1 MAKPSRASATGWQV
15 LVAPV
20 GTPQAIIDKL
30 SEDLRKVVT
39 DPDLKQ
45 KIAVRGSYSRA
56 MSPTETIA
64 FVAAEQRKW
73 TPVLEH
79 MGKKSQ

>member
-1 MAKPSRASATGWQV
+1 MTHEQSQPLRRRGKEV
-15 LVAPV
+15 
-20 GTPQAIIDKL
+20 
-30 SEDLRKVVT
+30 DL
-39 DPDLKQ
+39 PDLKQ

-56 MSPTETIA
+56 MSPSETIA

-79 MGKKSQ
+79 IGKKSQ